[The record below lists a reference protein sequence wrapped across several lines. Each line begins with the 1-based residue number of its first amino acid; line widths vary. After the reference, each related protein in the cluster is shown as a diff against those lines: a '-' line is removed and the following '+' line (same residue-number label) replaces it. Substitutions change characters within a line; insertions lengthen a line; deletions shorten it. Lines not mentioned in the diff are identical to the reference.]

1 MPSSRRDRLRL
12 VEPPDPDP
20 RRTDF
25 GVPRVFVR
33 WWPLWIVLVILI
45 VVLLGLIPALI
56 GAGPAVGTVPQST
69 RTSVAPGS

>member
-1 MPSSRRDRLRL
+1 MES
-12 VEPPDPDP
+12 PDPDQ
-20 RRTDF
+20 RGTGF

-45 VVLLGLIPALI
+45 VVVLGLIPALI

-69 RTSVAPGS
+69 GTSVAPPS